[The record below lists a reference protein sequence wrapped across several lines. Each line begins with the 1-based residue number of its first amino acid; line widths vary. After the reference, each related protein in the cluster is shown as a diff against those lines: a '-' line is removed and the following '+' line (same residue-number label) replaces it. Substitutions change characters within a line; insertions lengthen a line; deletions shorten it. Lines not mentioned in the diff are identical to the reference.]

1 MRWFV
6 LGIVW
11 AFAFPL
17 FSQKKAL
24 IDSLQKELDKHPKPD
39 SIRLKILIEL
49 GWQYRNANINK
60 AFEYNRD
67 AIYLAKELKNEAILA
82 KIFNH
87 RGILYRNISDFLEAE
102 KKFYEALHIAEKYQ
116 NLQEIAYAYNNL
128 GDLLRIT
135 GNSTESIKFMQKAQE
150 IFKKIKDKRGEAYT
164 YIRLSEAFQKL
175 GDLEKAEEMALKC
188 LMLRQNL
195 GNQQDLGAAFN
206 RVGDV
211 LVIRE
216 KYNEALEYYQK
227 ALDIAITQNDATAKV
242 SALQDIGKVFIRT
255 QRYKEAEKYLMEAL
269 EIARKFQSKEQE
281 SNIYELLSELYEK
294 QNKIDKAYFY
304 YKKRQALRD
313 TIFSQQRMLQIEQ
326 MRVRYDLQQKESEN
340 KILKEKLQKEQIIRV
355 LGFIFSF
362 VVLLGGIWI
371 FLNNRKINK
380 INYQLAQKNDEI
392 KNTLKESE
400 EANRQIIAQSQ
411 EIEIRNQEVE
421 LKNQDFIQSIG
432 YALVIQ
438 EAMLPNKAMLDRL
451 LGEYFVIWEPK
462 DIVSGDFYWI
472 AEKEDFLILAVGDC
486 TGHGV
491 PGALM
496 SSLGINA
503 LNVLVHERGVIQPSE
518 ILEQIHQET
527 FILLHKEASQIIDG
541 MELGVLVI
549 HRSRNMLY
557 YAGAGIPLYYIQ
569 EYQLHVLEA
578 NKSSVGSNFRNT
590 EPFSEHKIYLE
601 YPTYFYLASDGLKDQ
616 FGGKQKKKFG
626 SKQVKNLLKELSSL
640 PMSQQ
645 KELISKTLYL
655 WKKEGNEAQTD
666 DITLIG
672 FRYNPI
678 KHFSN
683 TSSYENHYQTN

>member
-1 MRWFV
+1 MRWFI
-6 LGIVW
+6 LAIVW
-11 AFAFPL
+11 TFAFPL
-17 FSQKKAL
+17 FSQKKSL
-24 IDSLQKELDKHPKPD
+24 IDSLQKELENHSKPD
-39 SIRLKILIEL
+39 SIRLQILIEL

-82 KIFNH
+82 KVFNH
-87 RGILYRNISDFLEAE
+87 RGVLYRNISDFPEAE
-102 KKFYEALHIAEKYQ
+102 RKFYEALQIAEKYQ
-116 NLQEIAYAYNNL
+116 NLQEIAYANNNL
-128 GDLLRIT
+128 GDLLRLT
-135 GNSTESIKFMQKAQE
+135 GSTAESIKFMQKAQE
-150 IFKKIKDKRGEAYT
+150 IFKKLKDKRGEAYT

-175 GDLEKAEEMALKC
+175 GNLEKAEEMAQKC
-188 LMLRQNL
+188 LVLRQDLN
-195 GNQQDLGAAFN
+195 NQQDLGAALN
-206 RVGDV
+206 RMGDI
-211 LVIRE
+211 LTIRE

-227 ALDIAITQNDATAKV
+227 ALDIAIKQNDATGKV

-255 QRYKEAEKYLMEAL
+255 QRYKEAEKLLIEAL
-269 EIARKFQSKEQE
+269 EIAKNFQSKEQE
-281 SNIYELLSELYEK
+281 SNIYELLNELYEK
-294 QNKIDKAYFY
+294 QNNIDKAYFY

-313 TIFSQQRMLQIEQ
+313 TIFSNQRMLQIDQ

-362 VVLLGGIWI
+362 VVLLSGIWI

-380 INYQLAQKNDEI
+380 INYQLAEKNDEI
-392 KNTLKESE
+392 KITLKELE
-400 EANRQIIAQSQ
+400 EASRQIIAQSK
-411 EIEIRNQEVE
+411 EIEIRNQEIE

-432 YALVIQ
+432 YALIIQ

-451 LGEYFVIWEPK
+451 LAEYFVIWEPK

-472 AEKEDFLILAVGDC
+472 AEKENFLILAVGDC

-496 SSLGINA
+496 SSLGVNA
-503 LNVLVHERGVIQPSE
+503 LNVVVHERGVIQPSE
-518 ILEQIHQET
+518 ILEQMHQET
-527 FILLHKEASQIIDG
+527 FILLHKEASQIIDEI
-541 MELGVLVI
+541 ELGVLVI

-557 YAGAGIPLYYIQ
+557 YAGAGIPLYYVQ
-569 EYQLHVLEA
+569 EYQLHILEA
-578 NKSSVGSNFRNT
+578 DKSSIGSTFRST
-590 EPFSEHKIYLE
+590 ESFSEHKIHLE
-601 YPTYFYLASDGLKDQ
+601 YPSNFYLASDGFKDQ

-626 SKQVKNLLKELSSL
+626 SKQLKSLLKEVSSL

-645 KELISKTLYL
+645 KELISKNLYL

-678 KHFSN
+678 KDFSN
-683 TSSYENHYQTN
+683 ASS

>member
-11 AFAFPL
+11 IFALPL

-24 IDSLQKELDKHPKPD
+24 IDSLQKELEKHPKPD
-39 SIRLKILIEL
+39 SIRLQILIEL
-49 GWQYRNANINK
+49 GWQYRNSNINK

-67 AIYLAKELKNEAILA
+67 AVYLANELKNEAILA
-82 KIFNH
+82 RIFNH
-87 RGILYRNISDFLEAE
+87 RGVLYRNISDFPEAE

-116 NLQEIAYAYNNL
+116 NLQEIAYANNNL
-128 GDLLRIT
+128 GDLLRLT
-135 GNSTESIKFMQKAQE
+135 GNTAESIKFMQKAQE
-150 IFKKIKDKRGEAYT
+150 IFKKLKDKRGEAYT

-175 GDLEKAEEMALKC
+175 GDLEKAEEMAQKC
-188 LMLRQNL
+188 LVLRQDL
-195 GNQQDLGAAFN
+195 GNQQDLGAALN

-211 LVIRE
+211 LAIRE
-216 KYNEALEYYQK
+216 KYNEALEYYRK
-227 ALDIAITQNDATAKV
+227 ALNIAINQNDATAKV
-242 SALQDIGKVFIRT
+242 SSLQDIGKVFIRT
-255 QRYKEAEKYLMEAL
+255 QRYKEAEKPLMEAL
-269 EIARKFQSKEQE
+269 EIAKNFQSKEQE
-281 SNIYELLSELYEK
+281 SNIYEFLSELYEK
-294 QNKIDKAYFY
+294 QNNIDKAYFY

-313 TIFSQQRMLQIEQ
+313 TIFSNQRMLQIDQ
-326 MRVRYDLQQKESEN
+326 MRVRFDLQQKESEN
-340 KILKEKLQKEQIIRV
+340 QILKEKLQKEQIIRI
-355 LGFIFSF
+355 LGLVFSF

-380 INYQLAQKNDEI
+380 INYQLAEKNNEI
-392 KNTLKESE
+392 KNTLKELE
-400 EANRQIIAQSQ
+400 EANRQIVAQNK
-411 EIEIRNQEVE
+411 EIEVRNQEIE

-438 EAMLPNKAMLDRL
+438 EAMLPSKAMLDRL

-472 AEKEDFLILAVGDC
+472 AEKEDLLIIAVGDC

-496 SSLGINA
+496 SSLGVNA
-503 LNVLVHERGVIQPSE
+503 LNVVVHERGIIQPAE
-518 ILEQIHQET
+518 ILEQMHQET
-527 FILLHKEASQIIDG
+527 LIRLHKEVNQLIDG

-549 HRSRNMLY
+549 HRGKNMMY
-557 YAGAGIPLYYIQ
+557 YAGAGIPLYYVQ

-578 NKSSVGSNFRNT
+578 NKSSVGSNFRGS

-601 YPTYFYLASDGLKDQ
+601 YPTYFYMASDGFKDQ
-616 FGGKQKKKFG
+616 FGGKQNKKFG
-626 SKQVKNLLKELSSL
+626 SKQFKSLLKEFSFL
-640 PMSQQ
+640 PVEQQ
-645 KELISKTLYL
+645 KDLLSKNLYL
-655 WKKEGNEAQTD
+655 WKKEANEAQTD

-678 KHFSN
+678 KHFSGA
-683 TSSYENHYQTN
+683 SSYENHYQTN